1 MNKLISNMVYLV
13 SILII
18 MLGLYN
24 MTIGI
29 FNMKSYYADAIYGT
43 KRIIDYSNIYLMDIV
58 VGIFIIGY
66 GIVSL
71 ILFKYIRTY
80 ENIYTQLLF
89 IYPVIFILILILD
102 VHQYVID
109 IMLEHRKDREIL
121 ILYNLLYLSS
131 ESRKYLYGY

>member
-1 MNKLISNMVYLV
+1 
-13 SILII
+13 
-18 MLGLYN
+18 
-24 MTIGI
+24 
-29 FNMKSYYADAIYGT
+29 MKSYYADAIYGT